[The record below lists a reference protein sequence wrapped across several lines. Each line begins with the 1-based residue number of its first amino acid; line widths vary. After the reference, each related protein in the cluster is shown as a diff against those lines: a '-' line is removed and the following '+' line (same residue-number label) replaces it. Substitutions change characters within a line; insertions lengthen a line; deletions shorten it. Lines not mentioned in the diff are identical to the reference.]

1 MCFLICLL
9 TFLLTG
15 ASQAFLI
22 VSLRP
27 GRLVWA
33 CQGKLGLLEST
44 GLREVE
50 TLEWK
55 LYKGFFSV
63 SLWVRGSSLLWP
75 RLSGP
80 PCT

>member
-22 VSLRP
+22 VFVRP

-44 GLREVE
+44 
-50 TLEWK
+50 
-55 LYKGFFSV
+55 
-63 SLWVRGSSLLWP
+63 
-75 RLSGP
+75 RL
-80 PCT
+80 